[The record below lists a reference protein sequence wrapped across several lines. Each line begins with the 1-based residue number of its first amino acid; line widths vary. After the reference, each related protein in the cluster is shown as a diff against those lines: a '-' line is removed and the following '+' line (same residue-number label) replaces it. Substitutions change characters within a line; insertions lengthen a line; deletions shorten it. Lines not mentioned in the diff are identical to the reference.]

1 MDGTHFTQRK
11 LNKEVLHNPSWIS
24 HASML
29 MINETTICLQLYGG
43 VYNLIQNGLP
53 KIGIEVTM
61 VDIFDLEAL
70 QKSLK
75 SM

>member
-1 MDGTHFTQRK
+1 
-11 LNKEVLHNPSWIS
+11 
-24 HASML
+24 ML

-61 VDIFDLEAL
+61 VDIFDLESL
-70 QKSLK
+70 RNSLK
-75 SM
+75 SENFEFLKKVWNLLDGV